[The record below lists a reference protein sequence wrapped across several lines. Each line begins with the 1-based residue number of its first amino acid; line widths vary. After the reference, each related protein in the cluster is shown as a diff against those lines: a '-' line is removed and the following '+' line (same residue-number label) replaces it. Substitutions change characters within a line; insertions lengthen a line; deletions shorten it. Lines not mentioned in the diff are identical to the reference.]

1 MSDDINDDSTL
12 NQIGND
18 TEKEHVEIEELQ
30 TFGLRQLFAT
40 MIDLKTLPH
49 ILLLLVLSSL
59 LYGFAQT
66 SDTMA
71 TYSSIAFLSLAGGY
85 VLTATGT
92 RWESVYKLVRVSEI
106 NSESWFK
113 SLVLRSLRAWSLP
126 LILSGIIAT
135 GFFFLIKEYEFIGEW
150 LPLSLASLFLI
161 WSIGQGMS
169 FRSGTA
175 TWIAGSQ
182 KSLDDNSRSGGIAA
196 IAFWQ
201 LFAVSTVAILIG
213 YWFSNGFTGEFSE
226 KAGWIGFI
234 IISIGIQI
242 GIIYWLSELLQDVS
256 STKGGARFAIL
267 WSMISQIFVT
277 WHFASAW
284 RRFVGETSV
293 SAMIIEELFLMA
305 ITVLLAIWALA
316 SRSISRGGKL
326 FTSDNA
332 LFWGLAFGFGYSGSI
347 AMITYVTST
356 FGDGNLAITM
366 AIGHLVTAAT
376 IVWIHPMTLNRHAS
390 QISKLVKTPESEN
403 IEDIPDTIV
412 EHTEDVSDDVA
423 TIEVDL
429 PATEHDIEESV
440 ESPTNDSEDDDDIE
454 LVE

>member
-1 MSDDINDDSTL
+1 
-12 NQIGND
+12 
-18 TEKEHVEIEELQ
+18 
-30 TFGLRQLFAT
+30 
-40 MIDLKTLPH
+40 
-49 ILLLLVLSSL
+49 
-59 LYGFAQT
+59 
-66 SDTMA
+66 
-71 TYSSIAFLSLAGGY
+71 
-85 VLTATGT
+85 
-92 RWESVYKLVRVSEI
+92 
-106 NSESWFK
+106 
-113 SLVLRSLRAWSLP
+113 
-126 LILSGIIAT
+126 
-135 GFFFLIKEYEFIGEW
+135 
-150 LPLSLASLFLI
+150 
-161 WSIGQGMS
+161 
-169 FRSGTA
+169 
-175 TWIAGSQ
+175 
-182 KSLDDNSRSGGIAA
+182 
-196 IAFWQ
+196 
-201 LFAVSTVAILIG
+201 
-213 YWFSNGFTGEFSE
+213 
-226 KAGWIGFI
+226 
-234 IISIGIQI
+234 
-242 GIIYWLSELLQDVS
+242 
-256 STKGGARFAIL
+256 
-267 WSMISQIFVT
+267 
-277 WHFASAW
+277 
-284 RRFVGETSV
+284 
-293 SAMIIEELFLMA
+293 MIIEELFLMA

-412 EHTEDVSDDVA
+412 EHTEDVSDEVA